1 MVSESDQNQ
10 VTIYGKL
17 EYISQDMD
25 GNIIIGISKKTQKEQ
40 IIRLLKEIEGSEV
53 YILIEK
59 GRWE

>member
-1 MVSESDQNQ
+1 MVNESSQNQ
-10 VTIYGKL
+10 ITIYGKL
-17 EYISQDMD
+17 EYISQDID

-40 IIRLLKEIEGSEV
+40 IIQLLKEIEGSEV